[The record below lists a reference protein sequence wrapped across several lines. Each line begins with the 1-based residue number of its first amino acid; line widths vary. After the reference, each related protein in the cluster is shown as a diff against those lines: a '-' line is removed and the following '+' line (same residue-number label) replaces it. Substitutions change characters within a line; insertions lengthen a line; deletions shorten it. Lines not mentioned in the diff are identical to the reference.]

1 MLDPVLRLRDAMR
14 PRAKRKRK
22 RKRRERERERAVKQT
37 YSDILSSGWP
47 SLGVIFVFP
56 SPPDWPSHGLDGC
69 LPVPFRRR
77 SAPLSIRAADLLAS
91 PIQVGPPNRISTV
104 FLCFSVSFSVLVF
117 YRSSVL
123 GFYFELPFALRKPY
137 FQNKQA
143 KPPEPVFG
151 PRPISPLRPA
161 AAHPGL
167 ALRRRRPV

>member
-143 KPPEPVFG
+143 
-151 PRPISPLRPA
+151 
-161 AAHPGL
+161 
-167 ALRRRRPV
+167 